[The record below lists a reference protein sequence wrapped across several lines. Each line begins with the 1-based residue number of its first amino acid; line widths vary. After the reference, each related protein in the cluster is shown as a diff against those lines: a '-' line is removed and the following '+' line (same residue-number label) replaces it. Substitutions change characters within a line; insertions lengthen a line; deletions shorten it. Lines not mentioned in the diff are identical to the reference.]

1 MQDFSGY
8 RVLQII
14 DTLALGGAERVA
26 VNIANALSE
35 RGAKSFLCATRDGG
49 PLEKELN
56 DEVAL
61 LKLER
66 KSTFDIS
73 AVFRL
78 QRFISDNQ
86 ISIIHAHSS
95 SLFIA
100 AIVRILT
107 PGVKLIWHDHYG
119 NQHAVLRNPLPYRMA
134 LRFADKVIAVNRM
147 LKDWIVDCCRV
158 SEDRVRYIPNFAVL
172 NQAQNASAA
181 VALNLPGIKGH
192 RVVAVANLRRQ
203 KDHITLINAFSNV
216 VARDA
221 DAHLLLI
228 GDTPDK
234 ELLDEVRTLI
244 AQKDLEEKISILGS
258 REDVGA
264 ILAQCDIGVISSV
277 SEGLPL
283 ALLEYGFAGL
293 AVVSTDIGECREVIA
308 DGEVGRLVPSGNSDK
323 LGGAI
328 VELLESPDL
337 REQLG
342 RKFQGHVQRKY
353 SEDAFMKRLA
363 EVYETV

>member
-1 MQDFSGY
+1 MQDFSGH
-8 RVLQII
+8 RVLQLI

-26 VNIANALSE
+26 VNIANALSQ
-35 RGAKSFLCATRDGG
+35 RGAKSFLCATRDSG
-49 PLEKELN
+49 PLEKVLN
-56 DEVAL
+56 DEVL
-61 LKLER
+61 LLRLER

-78 QRFISDNQ
+78 RRFISDNQ

-100 AIVRILT
+100 TIVKILT

-119 NQHAVLRNPLPYRMA
+119 NQHAVLRNALPYRLA

-158 SEDRVRYIPNFAVL
+158 SEDKVRYIPNFAVL
-172 NQAQNASAA
+172 DG
-181 VALNLPGIKGH
+181 LPNTSTSISLELPRKKGH
-192 RVVAVANLRRQ
+192 RVVALANMRRQ
-203 KDHITLINAFSNV
+203 KDHLTLVSAFSHV
-216 VARDA
+216 VTRDA

-234 ELLDEVRTLI
+234 ELLDEVRALI
-244 AQKDLEEKISILGS
+244 AQKGLEEKISILGR

-283 ALLEYGFAGL
+283 ALLEYGFADL
-293 AVVSTDIGECREVIA
+293 AVVSTDVGQCREVLV
-308 DGEVGRLVPSGNSDK
+308 DGEMGRVVSSGDTEN
-323 LGGAI
+323 LGVAI
-328 VELLESPDL
+328 AELLENPDL
-337 REQLG
+337 RKELG
-342 RKFQGHVQRKY
+342 RKFQDHVQKNY
-353 SEDAFMKRLA
+353 SEDAFMKSLA
-363 EVYETV
+363 EVYATV

>member
-1 MQDFSGY
+1 
-8 RVLQII
+8 
-14 DTLALGGAERVA
+14 
-26 VNIANALSE
+26 VNIANALSQ

-56 DEVAL
+56 GEVVL

-78 QRFISDNQ
+78 RRFISDNQ

-100 AIVRILT
+100 AIMKILS
-107 PGVKLIWHDHYG
+107 PGVKLVWHDHYG
-119 NQHAVLRNPLPYRMA
+119 NQQATVRNPLPYRLA
-134 LRFADKVIAVNRM
+134 LRVATSVIAVNRI
-147 LKDWIVDCCRV
+147 LKDWIVEVCWV
-158 SEDRVRYIPNFAVL
+158 SGDRVRYIPNFAVL
-172 NQAQNASAA
+172 NESRNVSASLSL
-181 VALNLPGIKGH
+181 VLPGIKGH

-203 KDHITLINAFSNV
+203 KDHLTLVSAFSHV
-216 VARDA
+216 VTRDA

-234 ELLDEVRTLI
+234 ELLEEVRELI
-244 AQKDLEEKISILGS
+244 KQENLERNVSILGS

-293 AVVSTDIGECREVIA
+293 AVVSTDVGQCHEVLA
-308 DGEVGRLVPSGNSDK
+308 DGEMGRVVPSGDAEK
-323 LGGAI
+323 LGEAI
-328 VELLESPDL
+328 TGLLESPDL
-337 REQLG
+337 RKELG
-342 RKFQGHVQRKY
+342 RKFQNHVQMNY
-353 SEDAFMKRLA
+353 SEDAFMKALV